1 MPADHLITEAGLHQ
15 LAVPVDGVERDLDKL
30 DLRMIRQHAV
40 QQLGGGMEGDAQV
53 ADLSVFLPLFR
64 VIEQVRRLHDAAL
77 AVITVVVDVLN
88 VVEQI
93 VIDIVHAQIVQLT
106 PEGLFDLLFRDQ
118 HKGRELCR
126 DRKALPRMPLH
137 QRLPGRFLA
146 FAVVIDK
153 ACVKVGVPGVQKCV
167 HHPVELRVIEIGGP
181 GEYRK
186 PHHAKAQVLHVD
198 LLL

>member
-1 MPADHLITEAGLHQ
+1 M
-15 LAVPVDGVERDLDKL
+15 V
-30 DLRMIRQHAV
+30 
-40 QQLGGGMEGDAQV
+40 
-53 ADLSVFLPLFR
+53 
-64 VIEQVRRLHDAAL
+64 EQVRRLHDAAL

-146 FAVVIDK
+146 LSVVIDV
-153 ACVKVGVPGVQKCV
+153 AGVEVGVARLDESIY
-167 HHPVELRVIEIGGP
+167 HPVQFIVVEVGRVSVL
-181 GEYRK
+181 YRK
-186 PHHAKAQVLHVD
+186 PHHAKPQSAFQCHVKTPFFSQA
-198 LLL
+198 LAEPV